1 MNNMLILRESELVQL
16 IKSTVKDTQ
25 RIVQEQT
32 MENIPLGAGGRGWT
46 YYKGATYY
54 WSGARRGWIVS
65 FLGGRAIVN
74 QMDGTFEGAGD
85 FGGYVENSGGAGY
98 GEYDNYEDYRKNQI
112 YTTGKKQNPN
122 FNDEKKRLLAWRV
135 SKEFSNNNRHKCGG
149 YTPSFDDRNK
159 GSKTGG
165 FNWGMDKEW
174 RDELTK
180 KVLQLY
186 PKIDSDGDGADNWI
200 GDGGWMP
207 FHYYIHHN
215 GPNGFYTSVDGG
227 EGTFISNIRKWKKDP
242 QYSLLKS
249 IQIDPGYQGSEVAG
263 VNFSQNPC
271 DYLEALGFTGKDAVA
286 CKDHYAEMGYW
297 GGNAPGAKLWKKMQN
312 KLKLVSGYQQV
323 DEDGLVDGEIP
334 ETTLL
339 DNLQFVAYVTCLDK
353 LAKKTLPKS
362 KNYKFNPKTN
372 SYTIMSETEV
382 IKRKEKE
389 IEKWYPDEITPNATM
404 ELLPITSL
412 DGFDFQVNKKF
423 LKWMSEWD
431 MSGAERVSNG
441 PSFIEANFLNS
452 IQMSKES
459 IKYLESI
466 FNAGIPYLN
475 KFIEG
480 INWMFE
486 WCEENGWYCVET
498 VSIIVSTGLFIV
510 TIFVGSTLGVE
521 LVILFAGAITV
532 LALWK
537 QGKRGWALAIGILEG
552 LGALRF
558 IKMFRFNRI
567 VKSELVMKDVLL
579 WLDTPTAALYAT
591 MGPKV
596 RFAIDFIK
604 ANKKTAANLLNNSK
618 EITDI
623 YTVIKQ
629 IKNAAQ
635 FNLIQTTKNWQLI
648 PDLRNIK
655 TWLDFKNY
663 KTFLDDLFNWQI
675 RTQRTINTLVIVTK
689 FTIGLGLPGFG
700 AYLTAKRWNEL
711 FDEKQK
717 KALEIALGL
726 GNTGAIFPTKEEHRE
741 CMFLAMVTK
750 LNSGCNSEWNAM
762 LESVAGDYIESTTN
776 EDRFNYYVQDLMDRK
791 GTDDVTEVYDS
802 IYATIQGYI
811 YGADSCTDGDALTT
825 MIGDCGLAKTS
836 QRIFD
841 AEEIATDL
849 FDLMDGDM
857 SDDDEIMFL
866 AITSTLTSLDKLKV
880 RKEFK
885 DMGEC
890 LCDLIETKWNW
901 DEKKVLV
908 IWEMWEPDKTKG
920 INLFNNCTCYNTNTK
935 SIIPTG

>member
-1 MNNMLILRESELVQL
+1 MKNRLVLRESELVQL
-16 IKSTVKDTQ
+16 IISTVKDTQ
-25 RIVQEQT
+25 RTVQEQT
-32 MENIPLGAGGRGWT
+32 MENIPLGAGQRGWS
-46 YYKGATYY
+46 YYNGATYY

-65 FLGGRAIVN
+65 FLGGPAIVN

-85 FGGYVENSGGAGY
+85 FGGYVENLGGGF

-135 SKEFSNNNRHKCGG
+135 SKEFSNSNSHKCGG

-227 EGTFISNIRKWKKDP
+227 DKTFISNIRKWKKDP
-242 QYSLLKS
+242 QYNLLKS
-249 IQIDPGYQGSEVAG
+249 IQIDPGYQGSELAG

-286 CKDHYAEMGYW
+286 CKDNYAQMSVYGS
-297 GGNAPGAKLWKKMQN
+297 PGAKLWKKMQK

-382 IKRKEKE
+382 IKRKEGE
-389 IEKWYPDEITPNATM
+389 YPEDDITPNATM
-404 ELLPITSL
+404 DLIPITSL

-431 MSGAERVSNG
+431 MSWAEGVSNDYF
-441 PSFIEANFLNS
+441 PPL
-452 IQMSKES
+452 QMSKES

-475 KFIEG
+475 SFIEG
-480 INWMFE
+480 INWMVD
-486 WCEENGWYCVET
+486 WCEEKGWYCVET

-510 TIFVGSTLGVE
+510 TLFVGSTLFVEGV
-521 LVILFAGAITV
+521 IIFAGAITV

-537 QGKRGWALAIGILEG
+537 QGKRGWALAIGFLEG
-552 LGALRF
+552 LGVLRF
-558 IKMFRFNRI
+558 IKMFKFNRI

-591 MGPKV
+591 FGPKV

-604 ANKKTAANLLNNSK
+604 ANKKTAANLLNNSD

-623 YTVIKQ
+623 VNVINK

-635 FNLIQTTKNWQLI
+635 FTLLQTTKNWQLI
-648 PDLRNIK
+648 PDLKNIK
-655 TWLDFKNY
+655 TWTDFKNY
-663 KTFLDDLFNWQI
+663 KTFLDDLFKWQI
-675 RTQRTINTLVIVTK
+675 RTQRTINALVTVTK

-700 AYLTAKRWNEL
+700 AYLTVKRWNEL

-717 KALEIALGL
+717 KALEI
-726 GNTGAIFPTKEEHRE
+726 NIKKY
-741 CMFLAMVTK
+741 C
-750 LNSGCNSEWNAM
+750 S
-762 LESVAGDYIESTTN
+762 
-776 EDRFNYYVQDLMDRK
+776 
-791 GTDDVTEVYDS
+791 
-802 IYATIQGYI
+802 
-811 YGADSCTDGDALTT
+811 
-825 MIGDCGLAKTS
+825 
-836 QRIFD
+836 
-841 AEEIATDL
+841 
-849 FDLMDGDM
+849 
-857 SDDDEIMFL
+857 
-866 AITSTLTSLDKLKV
+866 TST
-880 RKEFK
+880 
-885 DMGEC
+885 
-890 LCDLIETKWNW
+890 
-901 DEKKVLV
+901 
-908 IWEMWEPDKTKG
+908 
-920 INLFNNCTCYNTNTK
+920 Y
-935 SIIPTG
+935 